1 MSKISRLTESDLT
14 RLVRRVIKEQN
25 TDNKSNFKI
34 ITDNNWSELP
44 SALESSTLSGVWGG
58 AFYILNQKKGE
69 MPGLEKVITSEI
81 DNKTCCM
88 FKSTDN
94 VVYLFMYDGLHPRGK
109 VQSATI
115 EKGTSEEYS
124 KYYSK
129 SKEMVKELPEG
140 TTEYILIK
148 PVQDTNLSSLI
159 ILKNGKVCS
168 TPALPKPG
176 YPPFKDCQ

>member
-1 MSKISRLTESDLT
+1 MAKIVRLTESDLN

-44 SALESSTLSGVWGG
+44 SALESSTLSGVFGG
-58 AFYILNQKKGE
+58 AIYILRRKKDE
-69 MPGLEKVITSEI
+69 VPGLEKVITA
-81 DNKTCCM
+81 DMYNKSCCM

-94 VVYLFMYDGLHPRGK
+94 VVYLFMYDGMHAAGN
-109 VQSATI
+109 VQRATI

-148 PVQDTNLSSLI
+148 TEQDTNLSSLI

-176 YPPFKDCQ
+176 YPPFKNCQ

>member
-1 MSKISRLTESDLT
+1 MAKRIVRLTESELV

-25 TDNKSNFKI
+25 TDNESNFKI
-34 ITDNNWSELP
+34 ITNNWSELP

-94 VVYLFMYDGLHPRGK
+94 VVYLFMYDGIHPKGT

-148 PVQDTNLSSLI
+148 PQNQKESSLI
-159 ILKNGKVCS
+159 ILKNGKPCF
-168 TPALPKPG
+168 TWALPNPG